1 MRFQNIRTKPGY
13 IYILTNKRR
22 NVLYIGV
29 TADLTQRIW
38 KHKQGLGSEFTKKYK
53 LKYLIYYESYP
64 HMQDAINREKQLKN
78 WHREWKFNL
87 IKETNPTLK
96 DLWSEVIH

>member
-1 MRFQNIRTKPGY
+1 
-13 IYILTNKRR
+13 
-22 NVLYIGV
+22 VLYIGV

-53 LKYLIYYESYP
+53 LKYLIYYESHP
-64 HMQDAINREKQLKN
+64 HIRNAINREKQLKN

>member
-1 MRFQNIRTKPGY
+1 M
-13 IYILTNKRR
+13 
-22 NVLYIGV
+22 LYIGV